1 MASSKIKLYDL
12 SAKTREV
19 LEWRNAKR
27 KTLREQYLRQILHP
41 TKQQLVS
48 DDAVKRYA
56 TMRLTQEFQ
65 VMLTGKSFITYF
77 GTLLGVIIG
86 ISQYITSVKKTE
98 EKRIRMGLV
107 RYADR
112 PVKIL

>member
-41 TKQQLVS
+41 TKQQLVVRTNGHLTLFTS
-48 DDAVKRYA
+48 GPDSRHRLRKRRN
-56 TMRLTQEFQ
+56 TSHKGHPFTQKPQ
-65 VMLTGKSFITYF
+65 PTSIVTV
-77 GTLLGVIIG
+77 LG
-86 ISQYITSVKKTE
+86 SEYNH
-98 EKRIRMGLV
+98 
-107 RYADR
+107 
-112 PVKIL
+112 